1 MEAEYEMQQAKS
13 IFEFKDI
20 VNESFDIS

>member
-1 MEAEYEMQQAKS
+1 MEAEYEMRQAKS